1 MSTVPYEADGIVTAT
16 PGLPELAE
24 HVFGRRAR
32 VGTFVSDIVALEDGP
47 APASY
52 ATVAGLLLTT
62 LRGLEPRGDGNTFKR
77 IFGGLFG

>member
-1 MSTVPYEADGIVTAT
+1 MIEIKHLNKTYRTGDK
-16 PGLPELAE
+16 
-24 HVFGRRAR
+24 
-32 VGTFVSDIVALEDGP
+32 DIVALEDGP